1 MQKRGISPL
10 IANILLLIFVVTLAV
25 LIISFFRKTSET
37 SLSKSDELLIM
48 NRFCDDVSFSIKEA
62 SCDDNFI
69 YVKISNEGRV
79 DLKNSLSLLL
89 DTTDGE
95 REIVPFLVNSEV
107 KILEERTLKA
117 LRLNKDGNN
126 VQITQLSAVPKTEI
140 DNEVNYCYD
149 LIETIK
155 MEGCN

>member
-37 SLSKSDELLIM
+37 SLSKSD
-48 NRFCDDVSFSIKEA
+48 
-62 SCDDNFI
+62 
-69 YVKISNEGRV
+69 EGRV

-140 DNEVNYCYD
+140 DNEVNYCSD